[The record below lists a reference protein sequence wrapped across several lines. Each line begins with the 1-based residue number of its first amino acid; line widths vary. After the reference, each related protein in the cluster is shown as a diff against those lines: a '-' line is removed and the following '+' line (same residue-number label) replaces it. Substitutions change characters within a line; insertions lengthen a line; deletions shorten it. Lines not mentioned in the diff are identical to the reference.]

1 MFGNGRVEDVGSDDD
16 ESDGHG
22 VGLPARRQTR
32 FISDSLQFT
41 GTDLGDR
48 SDGVVRRGKRYQN
61 SGDESDSQ
69 ATSDNGES
77 EDEDETEGSQSG
89 NSQLSLSAREDALVQ
104 SALKRISR
112 AQAQGRT
119 DVNLNKNELAALERR
134 RKRMQEEAER
144 AERERAAR
152 ASGSSGSDRK
162 KKHKEQR
169 VAVPLSQFVPVSKK
183 ERSGSSHPPRKDSL
197 PSRSIVGDSPDQ
209 QVYPPMGYFPPP
221 SQSRSRSSSHLQ
233 RPGSRARDTNNNSP
247 PVAYYQYASGSSHR
261 HASDSMT
268 RSHTRGLPREDA
280 WNPDSSLDP
289 FQYQTDGARAAY
301 PASSRGS
308 RSEAGY
314 RQSSHGHGTSSPA
327 TRSHHGSARPSLSRV
342 SDSSETSGEDT
353 ASDELGN
360 GAQIREQQQQQQQQQ
375 QQKQPVRGRRSRDIV
390 VEVEPEPPLPPPP
403 AKKKSSSPTKRKPAP
418 NGKKKKR

>member
-1 MFGNGRVEDVGSDDD
+1 MVFGHGSRVEEVNSDDD

-22 VGLPARRQTR
+22 VGLSARRQTR
-32 FISDSLQFT
+32 FVSDSLQFT

-48 SDGVVRRGKRYQN
+48 AGGVVRRGQRYQA
-61 SGDESDSQ
+61 SDDESDSQ
-69 ATSDNGES
+69 ETSDNSES
-77 EDEDETEGSQSG
+77 EDEDETEDSQSG
-89 NSQLSLSAREDALVQ
+89 SSQLSPSAREDALVQ
-104 SALKRISR
+104 SALKRIKR
-112 AQAQGRT
+112 AQAEGRT
-119 DVNLNKNELAALERR
+119 DVKLNKKELAALERR

-162 KKHKEQR
+162 KKRKEQR
-169 VAVPLSQFVPVSKK
+169 VAVPLSQFEPVSRKK
-183 ERSGSSHPPRKDSL
+183 RSGSSSHPPRKDSL
-197 PSRSIVGDSPDQ
+197 PSRSTAGDSPDQ

-233 RPGSRARDTNNNSP
+233 RPGSRARDNNNNSSP
-247 PVAYYQYASGSSHR
+247 PVSYHQYASGSSHR

-268 RSHTRGLPREDA
+268 RPHSRGLPHEDA
-280 WNPDSSLDP
+280 WNPNASLDP
-289 FQYQTDGARAAY
+289 FQYQTEGPRVVY

-308 RSEAGY
+308 RSEVAY
-314 RQSSHGHGTSSPA
+314 RQSSQGHGTSSPV
-327 TRSHHGSARPSLSRV
+327 TRSRHGSARPSLGRV

-360 GAQIREQQQQQQQQQ
+360 GAQIREQQQQQQQQLT
-375 QQKQPVRGRRSRDIV
+375 RGRRAREIV
-390 VEVEPEPPLPPPP
+390 VEVEPEPALPPPPP

>member
-1 MFGNGRVEDVGSDDD
+1 MFGSGSRVEEVNSDDD

-22 VGLPARRQTR
+22 VGLSARRQTR
-32 FISDSLQFT
+32 FVSDSLQFT

-48 SDGVVRRGKRYQN
+48 SGLVRRGQRYQD

-89 NSQLSLSAREDALVQ
+89 NSQLPLGAREDVLVQ

-112 AQAQGRT
+112 AQAKGRT
-119 DVNLNKNELAALERR
+119 DVKLNKDELAALERR

-169 VAVPLSQFVPVSKK
+169 LAVPLSQFEPLSRKK
-183 ERSGSSHPPRKDSL
+183 RSGSSSHPPRKDSL
-197 PSRSIVGDSPDQ
+197 PSRSTVGDSPEQQ

-233 RPGSRARDTNNNSP
+233 RPGSRAHDASNSSP
-247 PVAYYQYASGSSHR
+247 PVAYHQYASGSSHR
-261 HASDSMT
+261 HASDSMA
-268 RSHTRGLPREDA
+268 RPHSRGLPHEDA
-280 WNPDSSLDP
+280 WNPTPSLDP
-289 FQYQTDGARAAY
+289 FQYQTEGPRVNY
-301 PASSRGS
+301 PASSRVGS
-308 RSEAGY
+308 RSEVAY
-314 RQSSHGHGTSSPA
+314 RQSSQGHGTSSPA
-327 TRSHHGSARPSLSRV
+327 TRSRHGSSRPSLSRV
-342 SDSSETSGEDT
+342 SDSSATSGEDT

-360 GAQIREQQQQQQQQQ
+360 GAQIREQQQQ
-375 QQKQPVRGRRSRDIV
+375 PPARGRSRREIV
-390 VEVEPEPPLPPPP
+390 VEVEPEPALPPPP